1 MTLADLIKDFIDST
15 KERLKTPISG
25 AFLWSF
31 VIYNWRPILMLLFSD
46 TTIENKI
53 IVINHEY
60 CSFWA
65 IFWPL
70 VIATAYT
77 LLIPKIMLQIDNDL
91 ADTKQERITR
101 RYEIKKHEVKEKTE
115 VAKEE
120 FLLKSE
126 ESGNKTIQELNDQI
140 KGLEEKNISL
150 QESVIQIQDSSK
162 ATIDRLNSEL
172 KTATDTVRALQRSR
186 KDVNY
191 IDDLGRLKKGIVIET
206 LHLEPAI
213 AKSIQTAVDQLTLE
227 EFVFLRD
234 SLFTKAGRLAEENNN
249 DVKPEF
255 LMTLSDKKV
264 LKLDRSPNGSFIAN
278 LTTIGLAIRNE
289 IKSL

>member
-1 MTLADLIKDFIDST
+1 MTIADLIKDFIDST

-31 VIYNWRPILMLLFSD
+31 IIYNWRPILMLLFSD
-46 TTIENKI
+46 ATIENKI

-91 ADTKQERITR
+91 AETKQERITR
-101 RYEIKKHEVKEKTE
+101 RYETKKHEVKEKTG

-140 KGLEEKNISL
+140 KGLEEKNITI
-150 QESVIQIQDSSK
+150 QESAIQIQDSSN

-172 KTATDTVRALQRSR
+172 KTATDTIRALQRVNR
-186 KDVNY
+186 NINY
-191 IDDLGRLKKGIVIET
+191 IDDLARLKKGIVIET

-213 AKSIQTAVDQLTLE
+213 AKSIQTAVDELTLE

-234 SLFTKAGRLAEENNN
+234 GSFTKVGRFVSEDKN
-249 DVKPEF
+249 DIKPEF
-255 LMTLSDKKV
+255 LMTLSDKKI
-264 LKLDRSPNGSFIAN
+264 LKLDKSSTGSFIAH
-278 LTTIGLAIRNE
+278 LTTIGLTIRNE
-289 IKSL
+289 IKAL